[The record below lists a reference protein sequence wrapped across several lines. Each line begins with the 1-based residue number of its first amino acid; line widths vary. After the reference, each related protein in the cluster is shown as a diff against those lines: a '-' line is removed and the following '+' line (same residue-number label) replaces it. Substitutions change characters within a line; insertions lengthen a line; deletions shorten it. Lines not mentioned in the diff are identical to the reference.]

1 MYLHLL
7 YIVRW
12 IPYGI
17 YCMQI
22 FRITLWSINQ
32 KLKQCIVPLV
42 SSPGGFHNIILS
54 SFQVYSAEILN
65 TLANP
70 PHKKKMK
77 ATSWYEQYACFLHY
91 ESLDYV
97 ILHYVRSCRDVFV
110 GFSIQEGNFIS
121 HSLQT
126 SVIETFLAH
135 NGLFSGSF
143 TTFLSLSL
151 TQFYPA
157 VPGWCSNKYCTV
169 DLRSVY

>member
-1 MYLHLL
+1 MYCSFGQEPRWVPQYYTFLL
-7 YIVRW
+7 S
-12 IPYGI
+12 GL
-17 YCMQI
+17 
-22 FRITLWSINQ
+22 FGGNFKHS
-32 KLKQCIVPLV
+32 
-42 SSPGGFHNIILS
+42 SSP
-54 SFQVYSAEILN
+54 
-65 TLANP
+65 P
-70 PHKKKMK
+70 PQKKMK
-77 ATSWYEQYACFLHY
+77 ATSWYGQYACFLHY

-157 VPGWCSNKYCTV
+157 IPGWCSNKYCTV